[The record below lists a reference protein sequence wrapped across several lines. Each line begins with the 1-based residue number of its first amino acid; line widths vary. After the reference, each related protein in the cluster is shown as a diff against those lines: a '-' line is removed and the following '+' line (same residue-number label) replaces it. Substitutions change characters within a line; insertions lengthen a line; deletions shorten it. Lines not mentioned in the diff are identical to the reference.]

1 MLKYTLR
8 IEGTAEEIAY
18 NKDVETRYY
27 LQATEQCGEFQEV
40 TSVRHAVPFVKE
52 YITREPK
59 IASSQCEHCGQQLP
73 KEVLRYRIKSL
84 VELVQEF
91 GEDVKIV
98 GKLSVD
104 EPEIHVKGQ
113 YATITQLG
121 ADFEGL
127 VCMDCSWDKVF
138 LKQID

>member
-8 IEGTAEEIAY
+8 IEGTAEEIEMAKGMPVFISH
-18 NKDVETRYY
+18 NK
-27 LQATEQCGEFQEV
+27 TEWGSNAFLPLNTALPLEV
-40 TSVRHAVPFVKE
+40 E

-73 KEVLRYRIKSL
+73 KEVLRYRVKTL

-91 GEDVKIV
+91 GEEVEIVSDLESDERELLIRTYEVPVRYLGKPWTILLSDSHQEWKKI
-98 GKLSVD
+98 
-104 EPEIHVKGQ
+104 
-113 YATITQLG
+113 
-121 ADFEGL
+121 
-127 VCMDCSWDKVF
+127 F